1 MLQEFAKV
9 LRRRAGR
16 LKRGTWLG
24 SAILSIALAATVL
37 TLVQGYRERTN
48 FLYYPRDWGYRS
60 LLAAKAAAADNIAGA
75 AAGQSVGGAGV
86 AVLPLD
92 VKRYVI

>member
-1 MLQEFAKV
+1 MLQEFTKA

-37 TLVQGYRERTN
+37 TLVQGYRERTD
-48 FLYYPRDWGYRS
+48 FLY
-60 LLAAKAAAADNIAGA
+60 
-75 AAGQSVGGAGV
+75 
-86 AVLPLD
+86 
-92 VKRYVI
+92 